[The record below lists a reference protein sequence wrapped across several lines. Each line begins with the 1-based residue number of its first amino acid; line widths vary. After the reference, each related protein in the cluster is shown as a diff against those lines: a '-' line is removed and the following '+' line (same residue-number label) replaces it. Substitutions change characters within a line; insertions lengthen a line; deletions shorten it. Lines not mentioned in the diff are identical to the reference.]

1 MSRGK
6 TVRAMMGPIL
16 DWSFPRQSAKRKT
29 GSQCGSVC
37 LSEAPDY
44 FSFNRNCH
52 QEIRDN
58 FSLSI
63 TVTFGGPPVELLRE
77 ASGLPL
83 DHLSHSPIGLSSV
96 PEQLN
101 YSSDCCSARS

>member
-1 MSRGK
+1 
-6 TVRAMMGPIL
+6 MGL
-16 DWSFPRQSAKRKT
+16 
-29 GSQCGSVC
+29 SVC
-37 LSEAPDY
+37 LSEAPDS

-63 TVTFGGPPVELLRE
+63 TVTFGGPPVELLGE

-83 DHLSHSPIGLSSV
+83 DHLSHSPMRLSSV
-96 PEQLN
+96 PEQRLLF
-101 YSSDCCSARS
+101 SKVSVLWHSCPKLLQDFQTVLTF